1 MSPCVIDTASFP
13 GIRIDGTEDSG
24 QVVART
30 LACGPLGFLMLQGG
44 SALVAA
50 TTCSFRFNAS
60 FFFLSFPRRQKD
72 FFLELRSGCD
82 KCPSALEEET
92 ISCRRPMSGRKPSLS
107 LQSRRSC
114 TRGRRQ
120 NQLCR
125 GHGSPSVLR
134 RRFVTP

>member
-44 SALVAA
+44 SALVTA

-60 FFFLSFPRRQKD
+60 FFSFRFPGDKRI
-72 FFLELRSGCD
+72 FFG
-82 KCPSALEEET
+82 T
-92 ISCRRPMSGRKPSLS
+92 
-107 LQSRRSC
+107 
-114 TRGRRQ
+114 T
-120 NQLCR
+120 
-125 GHGSPSVLR
+125 
-134 RRFVTP
+134 